1 MYFGEAKIALG
12 ENKDID
18 EKIMGLQ
25 YMLPSLEG
33 KKGTLDMREY
43 TEDTKMISFEPD

>member
-1 MYFGEAKIALG
+1 VAMGPSD
-12 ENKDID
+12 DID